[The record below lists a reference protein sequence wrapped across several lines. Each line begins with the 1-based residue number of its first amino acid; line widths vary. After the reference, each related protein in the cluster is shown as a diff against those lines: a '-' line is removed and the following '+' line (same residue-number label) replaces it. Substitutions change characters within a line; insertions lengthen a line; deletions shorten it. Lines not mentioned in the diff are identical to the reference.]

1 MAGKKNYLGN
11 LNSQEVWQKLVF
23 LLKPEN
29 SFYYTAIIYSIG
41 VSVLTLGIP
50 ISVQALVNTVTFGV
64 ILQPLVILSIVL
76 LGLLVFSGGL
86 NALQTYIIEIYQRHF
101 YARAATDMTKNLLH
115 GDYIQLENVNS
126 TKLANRY
133 FDVMTV
139 QKSVS
144 TLLTGGIDI
153 ILQTFV
159 GLILLAFYHPY
170 FLAFNIIL
178 IFFVWLAW
186 IIFWKQAVQTAVLES
201 KAKYETVSWL
211 EEIAR
216 ENMLFKSR
224 DRKMFAFQKSDNK
237 IMSYL
242 NYRSEH
248 FKYYFY
254 QSLMLVSIYA
264 ILSAFVL
271 GLGGYLVIIGELTLG
286 QLVAAELV
294 VTVILSNF
302 AKSSKYLESFYDLYA
317 GIDKISAFYEIE
329 MEKNNDKQVL
339 YASDFQEFDLN
350 FDNVVLSNPQT
361 GHTLNLSYR
370 FEGGKNYFIY
380 TQYHGSKILLVDLF
394 QKVIEP
400 KKGVVTFGNQQ
411 YSDINPSNLRDLI
424 YVVADPALFEGTIHE
439 NLTVG
444 HDDITPAQINA
455 ALDIVD
461 LSHLYTTFET
471 GLDTKLNY
479 SGYPLWSSQVL
490 RLEIA
495 RAILLEPKVIIFTES
510 FDQIQ
515 PNRRK
520 KILKFLT
527 EKNITVIM
535 FSHRNNDDL
544 DMDNYLLLTHDD
556 IVGCGSKRTM
566 QDLIEKNYE

>member
-1 MAGKKNYLGN
+1 MTDKIKYLGI
-11 LNSQEVWQKLVF
+11 LNSQEVWQKLVMI
-23 LLKPEN
+23 LRPEK

-64 ILQPLVILSIVL
+64 ILQPLLILSIVL

-86 NALQTYIIEIYQRHF
+86 NALQTYIIEIFQRHF
-101 YARAATDMTKNLLH
+101 YARTTTEITRNILN
-115 GDYIQLENVNS
+115 GDFIDLENANS

-133 FDVMTV
+133 FDIMTV

-144 TLLTGGIDI
+144 TLLAGGIDI
-153 ILQTFV
+153 VLQTFV

-170 FLAFNIIL
+170 FLAFNMIL

-186 IIFWKQAVQTAVLES
+186 FFFWKQAVQTSVLES
-201 KAKYETVSWL
+201 QAKYETVSWI

-242 NYRSEH
+242 KYRTQH

-254 QSLMLVSIYA
+254 QSVTLLSIYA

-317 GIDKISAFYEIE
+317 GIDKISAFYNIE
-329 MEKNNDKQVL
+329 PEKHNDKQVL
-339 YASDFQEFDLN
+339 FNSDFSQFDLN
-350 FDNVVLSNPQT
+350 FENVLLANAQT
-361 GHTLNLSYR
+361 GHSLTLNYN
-370 FEGGKNYFIY
+370 FEGGQNYFIY
-380 TQYHGSKILLVDLF
+380 TQYHGSRVLLVDLF

-400 KKGVVTFGNQQ
+400 KKGGVTFGVHQ

-424 YVVADPALFEGTIHE
+424 YVVSDPSLFEGTIKE
-439 NLTVG
+439 NLTIG

-455 ALDIVD
+455 ALDVVD
-461 LSHLYTTFET
+461 LSHLYTTFEE
-471 GLDTKLNY
+471 GLETVINY
-479 SGYPLWSSQVL
+479 SGYPLWSSQVI

-520 KILKFLT
+520 RILKFLT
-527 EKNITVIM
+527 DKNITVIM

-544 DMDNYLLLTHDD
+544 EMDHYLLLTHDE
-556 IVGCGSKRTM
+556 IVGCGDKHTM
-566 QDLIEKNYE
+566 QELIEKNYE